1 MLITPR
7 DRQIIVNYHYVE
19 DPRPDFSGIF
29 PCPVKEFERQV
40 ALLSKNFKITTL
52 RGVFEAC
59 RASAPEKVVAITFD
73 DGLCDQYENAFPIL
87 KKYGVTASFFI
98 ITSTF
103 DGIVPSAHKIHLL
116 LSKIS
121 PDELVSMFNSF
132 IAREYP
138 GTAEQYFI
146 PTDRRISKRRQHE
159 GIAVA
164 NFKETLS
171 AIPVDIKN
179 KYIAYVFS
187 SQGIDEAKLCK
198 ELFMDQSRIA
208 SLQAQGFEIG
218 NHTDAHDALSAMST
232 EQIQY
237 DLRQSQEKL
246 KTVIG
251 EFPASF
257 SYPFGLTSSASRAV
271 LAEEKFEC
279 AVTIEARSLVSS
291 DDRLLLPRFDTNDL
305 RNGAVI

>member
-59 RASAPEKVVAITFD
+59 RASAPEKVAAITFD
-73 DGLCDQYENAFPIL
+73 DGLCDQYENALPIL
-87 KKYGVTASFFI
+87 KKYGAPATFFI

-103 DGIVPSAHKIHLL
+103 DSVVPSAHKIHLL

-121 PDELVSMFNSF
+121 PDELVIMFSSF
-132 IAREYP
+132 MAREYP
-138 GTAEQYFI
+138 GKAEQYFI
-146 PTDRRISKRRQHE
+146 PTDRRIFERRQHE
-159 GIAVA
+159 NLVVA

-187 SQGIDEAKLCK
+187 SQ
-198 ELFMDQSRIA
+198 
-208 SLQAQGFEIG
+208 
-218 NHTDAHDALSAMST
+218 
-232 EQIQY
+232 
-237 DLRQSQEKL
+237 
-246 KTVIG
+246 V
-251 EFPASF
+251 
-257 SYPFGLTSSASRAV
+257 
-271 LAEEKFEC
+271 
-279 AVTIEARSLVSS
+279 
-291 DDRLLLPRFDTNDL
+291 
-305 RNGAVI
+305 